1 MSRYTIDEF
10 IRANQQDD
18 GAVEHFQLEN
28 DRMLEINLDGD
39 IWIKTGSMVAYVG
52 TIKFTR
58 EGLLEQGL
66 TTLLKRSVSGEG
78 TRLTK
83 ATGKGQLYLADSG
96 KTVQI
101 IRLQGESIVVNGSDL
116 LAFEPTIKWEVKLM
130 RRIAAIAS
138 GGFFNV
144 RMQGE
149 GLVAITTHF
158 EPLALVV
165 RPGCPV
171 RTDPNATVCWSGSL
185 EPTFKTDVSLK
196 TFFGRGSGES
206 IQMEFDGSGF
216 VVIQPSEGQT
226 IAAVPGA

>member
-28 DRMLEINLDGD
+28 DRMLEINLNGD

-83 ATGKGQLYLADSG
+83 ASGQGQLYLADSG

-116 LAFEPTIKWEVKLM
+116 LAFEPTIQWEVKLM
-130 RRIAAIAS
+130 RRVAAIAS

-144 RMQGE
+144 RMHGE

-165 RPGCPV
+165 RPGRPV

-206 IQMEFDGSGF
+206 IQMEFEGTGF
-216 VVIQPSEGQT
+216 VVIQPSEGQPV
-226 IAAVPGA
+226 ASVPG